1 MGNEELHFKF
11 TTNCITKNLIEVNKV
26 VNKKLYFIGCLSVF
40 ILLAFT
46 AYRFINRRMDI
57 YDISFVEGLIMY
69 FKFIPHQIVNIF
81 VFLLY
86 WKLPEIS
93 TWINLYIFNKDKIS
107 KDGTITYS
115 FYDTYFTKLS
125 SEDYSHENYEE
136 SVVTIRY
143 PYVYKVY
150 ISKNL
155 YIIRDYSGGVNSFS
169 KNSFD
174 KGNEQDFLIFIN
186 NTFKDK
192 LNILNTNNKTT

>member
-11 TTNCITKNLIEVNKV
+11 TTNCTTKNLIEVNKV

-125 SEDYSHENYEE
+125 SEDYSHENYEK

-155 YIIRDYSGGVNSFS
+155 YIIIDYSGGVNSFS

>member
-11 TTNCITKNLIEVNKV
+11 TTNCTTKNLIEVNKV

-69 FKFIPHQIVNIF
+69 FKFIPHQMVNIF

-93 TWINLYIFNKDKIS
+93 TWINIYIFNKDKIS

-125 SEDYSHENYEE
+125 SEDYSHKNYEE

-143 PYVYKVY
+143 PYVHKVY

>member
-11 TTNCITKNLIEVNKV
+11 TTNCTTKNLIEVNKV